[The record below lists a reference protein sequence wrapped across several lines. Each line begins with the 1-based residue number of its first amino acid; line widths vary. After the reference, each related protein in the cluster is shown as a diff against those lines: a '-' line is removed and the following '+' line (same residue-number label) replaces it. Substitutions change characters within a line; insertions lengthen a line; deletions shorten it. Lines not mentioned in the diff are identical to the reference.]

1 VTDADAELTVA
12 LGPMAAPVLN
22 RVAAAMAARA
32 DLPVNRVADVGLMAD
47 AIAAH
52 AADGL
57 VDGVVR
63 VALAVREGELRLRV
77 GPFRPGGATRLLSRS
92 ALPDVGPVLE
102 PLADEVTVDP
112 REDGSE
118 YLVLAVSGS

>member
-1 VTDADAELTVA
+1 VSTAPQPVTDADAELTVA

-77 GPFRPGGATRLLSRS
+77 GPFRPG
-92 ALPDVGPVLE
+92 
-102 PLADEVTVDP
+102 
-112 REDGSE
+112 SE